1 MSNRT
6 EIAQQKEESAGNTK
20 DPAVAKKA
28 VVNPNQ
34 GFLEPIKG
42 IDAYSLVKDA
52 EMTASKLP
60 RSPYPWDVLGKA
72 ALSQHK
78 IDLAIDAFGEA
89 SKRTPHR
96 ASYYAFLAQCLVRK
110 GDLTAARENIDKALM
125 WYPLRPEYIS
135 MKEKILEVNK
145 KIHGIPGYSQ

>member
-1 MSNRT
+1 MAVIGLGSILRAPGEKAYQKLYNR
-6 EIAQQKEESAGNTK
+6 S
-20 DPAVAKKA
+20 
-28 VVNPNQ
+28 
-34 GFLEPIKG
+34 IKG
-42 IDAYSLVKDA
+42 IDAYSLVKDT
-52 EMTASKLP
+52 EMTASMLP

-78 IDLAIDAFGEA
+78 IDLAIDAFSEA
-89 SKRTPHR
+89 SKRAPHR

-135 MKEKILEVNK
+135 LK
-145 KIHGIPGYSQ
+145 KFLQETLKPD